1 MKQKIILLLLPFFLL
16 SLAFGALAQTSSKS
30 KSKDR
35 FREKDDRRYPVRLE
49 NAAALNQVGTDYL
62 PAYYDNGIV
71 FVTARSKKGPRDV
84 SSKEPYTEHYFS
96 AFDVL
101 GKLQP
106 PEKFHFND
114 LKSTNFNEGAVA
126 FSRDHKL
133 ALISRNNNEDG
144 VLKVGKSGRSTLKI
158 YKTYFGFPDWTKP
171 VEMPFNSDD
180 YSCMHPSISADNKR
194 IFFASD
200 MPGGYGGYDLYYVQM
215 TKEGWSAPVNLGP
228 NINTDKQDLFPY
240 ISFSGTLYFSSNGRP
255 NSMGG
260 MDIYYVNNPLNNP
273 EEIVNMGAPF
283 NSEAND
289 HSFIIDEDGYSGY
302 FASNRQDMNYGKDN
316 GKDDIFQFF
325 APKGIEGTGKP
336 ETNSARISV
345 IDQKTGE
352 PLQGAEI
359 RILQPT
365 DDGFISSGATGDS
378 SFYSMDLVPRQDD
391 PNAFTLSL
399 VRKGASELGAP
410 SLYSNAEGG
419 AITDFTRFKQ
429 YLVLVSAKGYAPREQ
444 FLFVDSEDD
453 QTLKF
458 KMAPAPPCLRA
469 GGIVLTTEFS
479 KRIANVTIRFVHRL
493 TGQTETVRTTWSGE
507 FDACLPMDGDYI
519 AYVERAGFKSEN
531 YRLTASRTG
540 VVFEEVRLR
549 PIVDVATVE
558 DVMPLASGLVEGSVL
573 VLDKIFYEYNKATLN
588 QGAMR
593 HLNAILDFMKRYPE
607 MEIDLVSHTD
617 TRGDAALNMELT
629 VERSKNAKKY
639 LVYMGIDEKRINAIG
654 KGETEPRNHC
664 KEGADCS
671 DEEHQ
676 QNNRLEIKVRK
687 LGPASGS

>member
-1 MKQKIILLLLPFFLL
+1 MKQHLIRLLLPFFLL
-16 SLAFGALAQTSSKS
+16 SLAFGAVAQTSSKS

-35 FREKDDRRYPVRLE
+35 FREKDDRRYPIRLD
-49 NAAALNQVGTDYL
+49 NATALNQAGTDYL

-71 FVTARSKKGPRDV
+71 FVTARAKKGPRDE
-84 SSKEPYTEHYFS
+84 SSKEPFTEHFFS
-96 AFDVL
+96 AFDAL
-101 GKLQP
+101 GKLLP
-106 PEKFHFND
+106 PEKFHFNQ
-114 LKSTNFNEGAVA
+114 LKRTDFNEGAVT
-126 FSRDHKL
+126 FTRDHKL
-133 ALISRNNNEDG
+133 ALITRLSNEDG
-144 VLKVGKSGRSTLKI
+144 IMKVGKSGRSTQKI

-180 YSCMHPSISADNKR
+180 YSCMHPSISPDNKK

-200 MPGGYGGYDLYYVQM
+200 MPGGLGGFDLYVVHK
-215 TKEGWSAPVNLGP
+215 TADGWGPPVNLGP
-228 NINTDKQDLFPY
+228 NINTDKQDLFPN
-240 ISFSGTLYFSSNGRP
+240 ISFSGTLYFSSNGRS
-255 NSMGG
+255 NSLGG

-273 EEIVNMGAPF
+273 EEVVNMGPPF
-283 NSEAND
+283 NSAAND

-302 FASNRQDMNYGKDN
+302 FASNRADLNYGKDN

-336 ETNSARISV
+336 ETNAARITV

-352 PLQGAEI
+352 PLQSAEI

-365 DDGFISSGATGDS
+365 DDGFISSSASGDS
-378 SFYSMDLVPRQDD
+378 SFYSLDLVPRQDD

-419 AITDFTRFKQ
+419 ALTDFTRYKQ

-453 QTLKF
+453 LSLKF

-469 GGIVLTTEFS
+469 GGVVLTTEFS
-479 KRIANVTIRFVHRL
+479 KRIANVSIKFVHRL
-493 TGQTETVRTTWSGE
+493 TGATEVVRTTWSGE
-507 FDACLPMDGDYI
+507 FDACLAQEGEYI
-519 AYVERAGFKSEN
+519 AYVERAGFRPEN
-531 YRLTASRTG
+531 YRVTVNSEG
-540 VVFEEVRLR
+540 VAFQEVRLR
-549 PIVDVATVE
+549 PIVDVATVA
-558 DVMPLASGLVEGSVL
+558 DVMPLANGLVEGSVL

-588 QGAMR
+588 QGAIR
-593 HLNAILDFMKRYPE
+593 HLDAILDFMKRYPE
-607 MEIDLVSHTD
+607 MEIDLISHTD
-617 TRGDAALNMELT
+617 TRGDARLNMELT
-629 VERSKNAKKY
+629 VSRSKNAKTY
-639 LVYMGIDEKRINAIG
+639 LIAKGIEESRIIAIG

-664 KEGADCS
+664 KEGAECS

-676 QNNRLEIKVRK
+676 QNNRLEVQVRK
-687 LGPASGS
+687 LGAASGS